1 MPTID
6 EIQSQVHEF
15 QGKALD
21 YVKTHQEPLVD
32 YVAKAADTM
41 ADTLPED
48 RPELLAQGIESAVFQ
63 ATFAK
68 KVIDAEATFVKA
80 VIDAAV
86 KPFKPM
92 AAKRRPV
99 KAA

>member
-15 QGKALD
+15 QGKALK
-21 YVKTHQEPLVD
+21 YVKSVQAPVVE
-32 YVAKAADTM
+32 YVAKAAGSL
-41 ADTLPED
+41 ADALPED
-48 RPELLAQGIESAVFQ
+48 RPELLVRGIDAAVFQ
-63 ATFAK
+63 AGFAK
-68 KVIDAEATFVKA
+68 KVLDTEAAFLKA

-86 KPFKPM
+86 KPFAP
-92 AAKRRPV
+92 AKKRVV